1 MATRQELQVQQ
12 KRELDKKEEDT
23 IPARVFLPTADIYE
37 TDDALN
43 VVLEM
48 PGVEKNSVDIR
59 VEDGVL
65 KIDGRLDFSK
75 YQGLQP
81 LYTEYN
87 VGHYSRSFRLPSR
100 IDQNKIAAELKDG
113 VLSSR
118 CPRSRKPGRARYKL
132 NDGRRAMSDA
142 AVASLT
148 KKRAMPVSYG
158 SLPVAKQVEH
168 GGNNRF
174 LVTLPSTAYSLLAPH
189 LRTIPLKRGV
199 ILYEV
204 EEKIEQ
210 VYFPWRGDGFALGDN
225 AKRSIRRERFGGTG
239 WGSRR

>member
-12 KRELDKKEEDT
+12 KRELDKKEEGT
-23 IPARVFLPTADIYE
+23 LPARVFLPTADIYE

-100 IDQNKIAAELKDG
+100 IDQTKIAAELKDG
-113 VLSSR
+113 VLALLL
-118 CPRSRKPGRARYKL
+118 PKVEEAKP
-132 NDGRRAMSDA
+132 
-142 AVASLT
+142 
-148 KKRAMPVSYG
+148 
-158 SLPVAKQVEH
+158 
-168 GGNNRF
+168 
-174 LVTLPSTAYSLLAPH
+174 
-189 LRTIPLKRGV
+189 RTI
-199 ILYEV
+199 
-204 EEKIEQ
+204 Q
-210 VYFPWRGDGFALGDN
+210 V
-225 AKRSIRRERFGGTG
+225 K
-239 WGSRR
+239 